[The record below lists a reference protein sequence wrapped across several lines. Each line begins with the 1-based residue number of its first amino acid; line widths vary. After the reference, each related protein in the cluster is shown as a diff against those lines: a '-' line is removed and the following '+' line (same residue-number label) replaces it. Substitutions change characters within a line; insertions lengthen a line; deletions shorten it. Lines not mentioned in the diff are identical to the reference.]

1 MDTGRFLPALRA
13 RLSGET
19 MTVRAA
25 QLGISKQWLSNV
37 LNGHHG
43 VSTAFAAKCIERW
56 PTLADDYLA
65 DLRTGLLKATR
76 SSRNEAVA

>member
-1 MDTGRFLPALRA
+1 MDTGRFIPALRE

-43 VSTAFAAKCIERW
+43 VSADFAARCIDRW

-65 DLRTGLLKATR
+65 DLRTGHLKGAR
-76 SSRNEAVA
+76 PSRNEAVA